1 MNKAIFIALAA
12 ALLSACTPSPQ
23 QETGTA
29 IAQQQAGIVEIT
41 TFKLNPGVSQT
52 DFEEAASA
60 VQHTFLEQQN
70 GFITRTLTVSQD
82 GIWTDVVYWK
92 DQESVENTMKLS
104 ETSEVVLALMQMVDF
119 NSVKM
124 NLTTP
129 VVLEE

>member
-29 IAQQQAGIVEIT
+29 IEQQQAGIVEIT
-41 TFKLNPGVSQT
+41 TFKLNPDVSQA
-52 DFEEAASA
+52 DFEAAAST

-70 GFITRTLTVSQD
+70 GFISRTLTVSQD

-92 DQESVENTMKLS
+92 DQQSVENTMKLS
-104 ETSEVVLALMQMVDF
+104 ETSEVVLALMQLVDF